1 MFERLKNILVSSY
14 IGTIALG
21 WIFAQGIL
29 HFAYIFSAPVVGWM
43 TRREYR
49 GLMEHG
55 TVTGFTLRDS
65 LPELVKSLS
74 LLVIGYFLL
83 RLLYFGP
90 PDKQKIAE
98 TSLEHK
104 TDPS

>member
-1 MFERLKNILVSSY
+1 MFERLKKILVSSY
-14 IGTIALG
+14 IGAIALG

-29 HFAYIFSAPVVGWM
+29 HFAYMFSAPIAGWI

-49 GLMEHG
+49 GLMEHA

-90 PDKQKIAE
+90 PEKQTA
-98 TSLEHK
+98 LEHN